1 MCYNT
6 GLIAQ
11 VVITSEEGI
20 WVFGGQGR
28 ERDSLF
34 TEFPFV
40 PLDFILPDF
49 YLFKNIN

>member
-11 VVITSEEGI
+11 VVVISKEGI
-20 WVFGGQGR
+20 RIFGGQGR

-40 PLDFILPDF
+40 YLEF
-49 YLFKNIN
+49 YVA